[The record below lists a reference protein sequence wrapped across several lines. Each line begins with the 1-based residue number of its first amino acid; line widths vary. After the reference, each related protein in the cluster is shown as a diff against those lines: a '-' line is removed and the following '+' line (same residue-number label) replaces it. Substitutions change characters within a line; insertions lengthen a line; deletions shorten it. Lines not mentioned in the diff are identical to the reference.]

1 MKIIF
6 SAPQRET
13 HAQVS
18 TFGVQGAQGH
28 GSNIACYYT
37 NWSQYRP
44 AGGKYY
50 PEDLDAS
57 LCTHLIFS
65 FAKVV
70 RVGDG
75 WGLGPY
81 EWNDLDE
88 SWMEGMYSR
97 FNNLKRSNPG
107 VKVSFSTQKVF
118 WAKKTLN

>member
-1 MKIIF
+1 MEFSNVEKIF
-6 SAPQRET
+6 RAPQRET

-18 TFGVQGAQGH
+18 TFGVQGAQGY

-44 AGGKYY
+44 GGGKYY

-75 WGLGPY
+75 WGLAKTV
-81 EWNDLDE
+81 LDHTN
-88 SWMEGMYSR
+88 GMIWTSHGWKECILDSITSR
-97 FNNLKRSNPG
+97 DPIL
-107 VKVSFSTQKVF
+107 VSR
-118 WAKKTLN
+118 

>member
-1 MKIIF
+1 MEFSNVEKIF
-6 SAPQRET
+6 RAPQRET

-18 TFGVQGAQGH
+18 TFGVQGAQGY

-44 AGGKYY
+44 GGGKYY

-107 VKVSFSTQKVF
+107 VKVSSLKY
-118 WAKKTLN
+118 KC

>member
-118 WAKKTLN
+118 WAKKP